1 MSVWSYKGFDC
12 PDQNITQQSWQDSDA
27 SKWLKTYLT
36 FITSSQLEQND
47 SFSTAQ
53 GQHPTHSHSREGRD
67 AQPSRFSE
75 LRKLKIDLVLQ
86 EWVAVNNNEDKQICG
101 LRRNYSGVILEPDV
115 PSRHRKHYQF
125 PGSVHRVRKH
135 MLFQPRG
142 IQPSAKTLQF
152 LWGFLSNLL
161 VTTRFLGTWRFSR
174 HTPCSNTA
182 AFTWPGSGQGATCHV
197 SSTAQLLAP
206 SPEKA
211 GCNQSWLLG
220 EMVVLTGCIQPTVT
234 CSCILFSVT

>member
-1 MSVWSYKGFDC
+1 MSAWSYKGFDC
-12 PDQNITQQSWQDSDA
+12 PDQNITQKSWKDSGA
-27 SKWLKTYLT
+27 PKWLKASLT
-36 FITSSQLEQND
+36 FITSSQLEQRD
-47 SFSTAQ
+47 SFSSAQ
-53 GQHPTHSHSREGRD
+53 GQHPTHSHSREGGD

-86 EWVAVNNNEDKQICG
+86 EWVAVTNNEDKQIRG
-101 LRRNYSGVILEPDV
+101 LWRNYSGVILELDV
-115 PSRHRKHYQF
+115 PSRHGKHHQF
-125 PGSVHRVRKH
+125 PRSVHHIREH
-135 MLFQPRG
+135 MLSQPQG
-142 IQPSAKTLQF
+142 IQPSAKPLQF
-152 LWGFLSNLL
+152 LWGFLSNLP
-161 VTTRFLGTWRFSR
+161 VTTRFLERWRFSR

-182 AFTWPGSGQGATCHV
+182 AFTRPGSGQGATCHV
-197 SSTAQLLAP
+197 SSTAWLLAP